1 MRFLPFLFLVAL
13 ICGPVDCP
21 VFGQLTLEQGN
32 IEAISGDCPYYCSPG
47 VRNRS
52 QSRGVVIRRETQ
64 FGFDWDTQNSVA
76 GGVQRVSRLEQ
87 FTFKFKVPLVNKESF
102 KALLG
107 YEWDTEKYFFNTPFK
122 SNSEAPTLFQLLHDR
137 RLKANKL
144 SAYVSKSWDEK
155 FYTTA
160 RIRMS
165 LNGDY
170 QGLISF
176 DNIYRTYSAAAAF
189 GKKVSDDEEWA
200 VGLTFSSNKA
210 RTIAIPFFMYNKT
223 FNDRW
228 GIQTA
233 LPGQAFIRHN
243 RGRDLK
249 NAFLLGAQFD
259 SRYYAINTGNS
270 REQIPGLDQFFLRNN
285 GVRFQLQYEHSLVPW
300 VWAFVQGGYYLPVA
314 TRFNRADDIALDLD
328 TNPGGRPFFR
338 FGVFLAPP
346 RELIR

>member
-1 MRFLPFLFLVAL
+1 
-13 ICGPVDCP
+13 
-21 VFGQLTLEQGN
+21 
-32 IEAISGDCPYYCSPG
+32 
-47 VRNRS
+47 
-52 QSRGVVIRRETQ
+52 
-64 FGFDWDTQNSVA
+64 
-76 GGVQRVSRLEQ
+76 
-87 FTFKFKVPLVNKESF
+87 
-102 KALLG
+102 
-107 YEWDTEKYFFNTPFK
+107 
-122 SNSEAPTLFQLLHDR
+122 
-137 RLKANKL
+137 
-144 SAYVSKSWDEK
+144 
-155 FYTTA
+155 
-160 RIRMS
+160 
-165 LNGDY
+165 
-170 QGLISF
+170 
-176 DNIYRTYSAAAAF
+176 
-189 GKKVSDDEEWA
+189 
-200 VGLTFSSNKA
+200 
-210 RTIAIPFFMYNKT
+210 MYNKT

-314 TRFNRADDIALDLD
+314 TRFNRADNIALDLD